1 MILTEGIRKV
11 EPLRGEWQD
20 GELIPRREQGIGERN
35 PEKGTVSLFD

>member
-35 PEKGTVSLFD
+35 PEKRNGFAI